1 MVYNTINKNI
11 TAKKGELM
19 KVSAVICEYNP
30 FHNGHKYQ
38 LEYMKGKS
46 DAVVCIM
53 SGDFVQRGEAA
64 IFDKFERTRAALM
77 NGADLVIMLPVCF
90 SLNTAERFAF
100 GGVSLA
106 DSLGVVDTLCFGSE
120 CGDIEVLK
128 NAAKQL
134 LYEPKEVSEKIRT
147 LTGEGMSYPKA
158 REKAFSGII
167 DEDILCEP
175 NNILATEYIKALISI
190 NSKINPETIVR
201 YKTGYH
207 DKNPVGKFA
216 SASAIR
222 EMISNNDDYKLY
234 VPDNTFGLYEN
245 IYDTKLLSN
254 ILVYLIRTKS
264 AQQISKINDV
274 TEGLENR
281 IKSAVFEKND
291 FFEIAEFIKTKRYTL
306 TKIKRILLSLILG
319 IEKNDAKNPPEY
331 IRVLGMNKKGAD
343 LLSRIKKKSDL
354 PIITKTADFKGFN
367 KSFETD
373 ILAADIYSLC
383 CGKNQMGKDYKT
395 SPIIAKF

>member
-1 MVYNTINKNI
+1 
-11 TAKKGELM
+11 M

-38 LEYMKGKS
+38 LEYMKSKS

-64 IFDKFERTRAALM
+64 IFDKFERTRVALK

-106 DSLGVVDTLCFGSE
+106 DKLGVVDTLCFGSE
-120 CGDIEVLK
+120 CGDINILK
-128 NAAKQL
+128 IAAKQL
-134 LYEPKEVSEKIRT
+134 LDEPDEVSEKIRKYIDK
-147 LTGEGMSYPKA
+147 GMSYPKA
-158 REKAFSGII
+158 REKAFFGII
-167 DEDILCEP
+167 DENILCEP
-175 NNILATEYIKALISI
+175 NNILATEYIKSLMSL
-190 NSKINPETIVR
+190 NSKIRPETIER
-201 YKTGYH
+201 YKAGYH
-207 DKNPVGKFA
+207 DKNPVGEFA

-222 EMISNNDDYKLY
+222 EMILNNDDYKLY
-234 VPDNTFGLYEN
+234 VPDNACEIYKSEAV
-245 IYDTKLLSN
+245 YDTKLLSD

-264 AQQISKINDV
+264 AQEISKINDV

-281 IKSAVFEKND
+281 IKAAIFEND
-291 FFEIAEFIKTKRYTL
+291 GFFEIAEFVKSKRYTL

-319 IEKNDAKNPPEY
+319 IEKDDAKNPPEY

-343 LLSRIKKKSDL
+343 LLSQIKKKSSL

-367 KSFETD
+367 KSFEAD
-373 ILAADIYSLC
+373 ILASDIYSLC
-383 CGKNQMGKDYKT
+383 GGKKQMGKDYKT
-395 SPIIAKF
+395 SPVIVGL